1 MLSILPEYM
10 ELGLTSALI
19 RNGENRLRAL
29 GKTVMKM
36 KVFLPR
42 DCNRSYFEKLRYCIS
57 SVHPWNEMKDV
68 LKPDAYELWA
78 MVTLAKDI
86 QNIVYL

>member
-19 RNGENRLRAL
+19 RHGENRLRAL

-42 DCNRSYFEKLRYCIS
+42 DCNRSYFEKLHYRVL
-57 SVHPWNEMKDV
+57 SVDPWNEMKDV
-68 LKPDAYELWA
+68 LKQDAYELWA
-78 MVTLAKDI
+78 MVTLAK
-86 QNIVYL
+86 NI